1 MSTVSVELDTL
12 DIAIGAF
19 KGVIEGRETGAM
31 EKDQARD
38 IVAAGNG
45 LVRAA
50 GQRITA
56 RVSAAKIGMI
66 EAKMIEGEARRQTQ
80 MIEEAPGQKQDRPGN

>member
-1 MSTVSVELDTL
+1 MTTVSIELDTL
-12 DIAIGAF
+12 DTAISAF

-50 GQRITA
+50 GQRVTA

-66 EAKMIEGEARRQTQ
+66 EAKMIEGEAKRQKR
-80 MIEEAPGQKQDRPGN
+80 IEAQA